1 MGRRTRKTV
10 VDLTLSDEDED
21 DEENEADKKEAK
33 KDKKVKEVKKDSG
46 SSGHFRPENWA
57 RKCADRDYKLKST
70 LELEKKLK
78 EFKSCREPE
87 PFIIK
92 CLEKR
97 IIDEITCNYLVLSG
111 SVVQR
116 GKMRRLIRGL
126 DIGSADP
133 DLVEEMYALRRATEL
148 VFSTANEGTPL
159 TEEFIKKIHA
169 IIMTD
174 MYDGG
179 GKYREKRVML
189 PACPKEPAKP
199 EDIERRLRELLSSE
213 LVYDKSI
220 PIWSRVER
228 FHLEFEDIH
237 PFDRGNGRV
246 GALLIAYQLMSE
258 GYPPAEILFEDCVDY
273 FHAFDVFY
281 LYENETPMRNFF
293 TLIIERG
300 VDTYLDVYHRY
311 NENLRTMKRLNRRK
325 CRKIAS
331 R

>member
-1 MGRRTRKTV
+1 MGRRARRIV
-10 VDLTLSDEDED
+10 VPSLYD
-21 DEENEADKKEAK
+21 DENDEGFEEGAAGAVGNY
-33 KDKKVKEVKKDSG
+33 V
-46 SSGHFRPENWA
+46 HFRYFRPQEWE
-57 RKCADRDYKLKST
+57 RKYADREYNLKST
-70 LELEKKLK
+70 LDLEKKLK

-97 IIDEITCNYLVLSG
+97 IIDEITCNSLALSG
-111 SVVQR
+111 SVFP
-116 GKMRRLIRGL
+116 RRKIWRLLRGL
-126 DIGSADP
+126 DIGYTDP
-133 DLVEEMYALRRATEL
+133 DFVEETFAQRRAVEL
-148 VFSTANEGTPL
+148 VFATAKEGTPL

-174 MYDGG
+174 MYDSG

-246 GALLIAYQLMSE
+246 GVLLIAYQLMSE
-258 GYPPAEILFEDCVDY
+258 GYPPAEIIYWDCVDY
-273 FHAFDVFY
+273 FHAFDVY
-281 LYENETPMRNFF
+281 YRYNNETPMRNFF
-293 TLIIERG
+293 TFIIERG

-311 NENLRTMKRLNRRK
+311 NDNLKTMKRLNRRK
-325 CRKIAS
+325 CRKISS